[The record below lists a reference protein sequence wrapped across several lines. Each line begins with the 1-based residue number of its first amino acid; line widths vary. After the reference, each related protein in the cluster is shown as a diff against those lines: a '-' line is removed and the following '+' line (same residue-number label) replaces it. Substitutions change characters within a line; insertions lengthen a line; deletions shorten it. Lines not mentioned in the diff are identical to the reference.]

1 MPFFILARL
10 CLQVAGLSI
19 ATANGLLLKGGKEA
33 RNTNRYLHS
42 LVQSALSV
50 HVPGATVGLVSDGRE
65 VLFPLNYLSYHMDG
79 RCTIVLNSMCVWY
92 NYIVIIGSTVVIL
105 GADKLCMTKKWLSPS
120 IREGRQSRRRG

>member
-1 MPFFILARL
+1 MITFYAILAHP

-50 HVPGATVGLVSDGRE
+50 HVPGATVGLVSDERE
-65 VLFPLNYLSYHMDG
+65 VLFPLKLP
-79 RCTIVLNSMCVWY
+79 IVHVSAYGWAV
-92 NYIVIIGSTVVIL
+92 
-105 GADKLCMTKKWLSPS
+105 
-120 IREGRQSRRRG
+120 Q

>member
-1 MPFFILARL
+1 MITFYATLACP

-19 ATANGLLLKGGKEA
+19 ATANGILLKGGKEA

-65 VLFPLNYLSYHMDG
+65 VLFTLTCLSYHMDG
-79 RCTIVLNSMCVWY
+79 QCNNIVLNC
-92 NYIVIIGSTVVIL
+92 
-105 GADKLCMTKKWLSPS
+105 A
-120 IREGRQSRRRG
+120 